1 MGVKNPFG
9 LRDGNLILIE
19 DLSKAEKGLRCNCM
33 CPACHEPFEARMGDI
48 RRHHFAHSGE
58 GCDEVN
64 AYFAGLYM
72 LLAEYLS
79 SGRPLRLPPVIIGFD
94 LSAHYKITANNVG
107 EHTWLQSKFVDNNRE
122 IEVYPSKFILF
133 DEAVIQKNS
142 NGKHLAILCKAKGRY
157 LAVRV
162 TSPSTVC
169 KTTVVSK
176 FQNYPTIE
184 IDLSE
189 AADMI
194 QRSSKEEFF
203 RYLSNNSKIFKWIY
217 NPVIEKKYP
226 VIYSRSEKYYNAA
239 QERMKKQAEERR
251 TLEEKRK
258 QEAEFLR
265 QQAERARLERE
276 SRKEQETPQISP
288 AELKKLRLSEG
299 YEEVKDKFVQQHTQ
313 IRDKYDVR
321 WVRCECCGKIAP
333 DGEFGSYGGTD
344 HMNLGK
350 CRDCYRRK

>member
-9 LRDGNLILIE
+9 LRDVNLILIE
-19 DLSKAEKGLRCNCM
+19 DLSKAENGLRCNCM

-58 GCDEVN
+58 GCNEVN
-64 AYFAGLYM
+64 AYLAGLYM

-94 LSAHYKITANNVG
+94 
-107 EHTWLQSKFVDNNRE
+107 
-122 IEVYPSKFILF
+122 LF

-162 TSPSTVC
+162 TPPSTVC

-194 QRSSKEEFF
+194 QRSSREEFF
-203 RYLSNNSKIFKWIY
+203 RYY
-217 NPVIEKKYP
+217 
-226 VIYSRSEKYYNAA
+226 
-239 QERMKKQAEERR
+239 M
-251 TLEEKRK
+251 RK
-258 QEAEFLR
+258 
-265 QQAERARLERE
+265 
-276 SRKEQETPQISP
+276 
-288 AELKKLRLSEG
+288 
-299 YEEVKDKFVQQHTQ
+299 
-313 IRDKYDVR
+313 
-321 WVRCECCGKIAP
+321 
-333 DGEFGSYGGTD
+333 
-344 HMNLGK
+344 
-350 CRDCYRRK
+350 

>member
-64 AYFAGLYM
+64 AYLAGLYM

-79 SGRPLRLPPVIIGFD
+79 SGRPLRLPPVIIGFY

-107 EHTWLQSKFVDNNRE
+107 EHIWLQSKFVDKDRE
-122 IEVYPSKFILF
+122 IEVYPSKSILF

-142 NGKHLAILCKAKGRY
+142 SGKHLAILCTAKGRY
-157 LAVRV
+157 LAIRV
-162 TSPSTVC
+162 TPPSTVC

-203 RYLSNNSKIFKWIY
+203 RYLSNNSEIFKWIY

-239 QERMKKQAEERR
+239 QELMKKQAKERR
-251 TLEEKRK
+251 ALEEKRK

-299 YEEVKDKFVQQHTQ
+299 YEEVKDKFVQQCTQ
-313 IRDKYDVR
+313 IRDKYGVR

>member
-64 AYFAGLYM
+64 AYLAGLYM

-107 EHTWLQSKFVDNNRE
+107 EHIWLQSKFVDKDHE
-122 IEVYPSKFILF
+122 IEVYPSKSILF
-133 DEAVIQKNS
+133 DEAVIHKNS
-142 NGKHLAILCKAKGRY
+142 SGKHLAILCKAKGRY

-162 TSPSTVC
+162 TPPSTVC

-184 IDLSE
+184 INFSE

-194 QRSSKEEFF
+194 QMSSREEFF
-203 RYLSNNSKIFKWIY
+203 RYLSNNSEIFKWIY
-217 NPVIEKKYP
+217 NPI
-226 VIYSRSEKYYNAA
+226 
-239 QERMKKQAEERR
+239 
-251 TLEEKRK
+251 
-258 QEAEFLR
+258 
-265 QQAERARLERE
+265 
-276 SRKEQETPQISP
+276 KEQETPQISS

-299 YEEVKDKFVQQHTQ
+299 YEEVKDKFVQQCTQ
-313 IRDKYDVR
+313 IRDKYGVR

>member
-19 DLSKAEKGLRCNCM
+19 DLSKAENGLRCNCV

-64 AYFAGLYM
+64 AYLAGLYM
-72 LLAEYLS
+72 LLADYLS

-107 EHTWLQSKFVDNNRE
+107 EHTWLQSESVDKNHE
-122 IEVYPSKFILF
+122 IEVYPSKSILF
-133 DEAVIQKNS
+133 DEAMIQKNA
-142 NGKHLAILCKAKGRY
+142 NGKHLAILCTAKGRH
-157 LAVRV
+157 LAIRV
-162 TSPSTVC
+162 TPPETVC
-169 KTTVVSK
+169 KIAAVSK
-176 FQNYPTIE
+176 FLNYPTIE
-184 IDLSE
+184 INLSD
-189 AADMI
+189 ATDII

-203 RYLSNNSKIFKWIY
+203 RYLGNNSEIFNWVY
-217 NPVIEKKYP
+217 NPVIEKKYS
-226 VIYSRSEKYYNAA
+226 VIYSRSEKYYNVA
-239 QERMKKQAEERR
+239 QERMKKQA
-251 TLEEKRK
+251 TKMKALAEKRK
-258 QEAEFLR
+258 REVEVLR
-265 QQAERARLERE
+265 QQFEKERLERE
-276 SRKEQETPQISP
+276 SRTEEKTLQVSP

-321 WVRCECCGKIAP
+321 WVQCECCGKIAP
-333 DGEFGSYGGTD
+333 DGEFGSYGGID

-350 CRDCYRRK
+350 CRNCYRRK